1 MSASQQ
7 EGECVAP
14 AGAKRR
20 KLLAEAKLHQGG
32 HKLSE
37 AQLKCG
43 GKQTSGERAGR
54 KWRGEERK
62 YHILL
67 KFLTNN
73 VKKKKTVQAAMFLS
87 VSTRKHRPP
96 VAGESVICWITL
108 ECCALWDTVL
118 L

>member
-1 MSASQQ
+1 MAL
-7 EGECVAP
+7 

-20 KLLAEAKLHQGG
+20 KLLAEAKLRQGG

-73 VKKKKTVQAAMFLS
+73 VKKKKRLS
-87 VSTRKHRPP
+87 KLQ
-96 VAGESVICWITL
+96 CF
-108 ECCALWDTVL
+108 
-118 L
+118 